1 MRHLHQRVP
10 QGLSVLG
17 DSPVILELLA
27 FLVLAATAA
36 FTALAALLV
45 RELVHT
51 IVWVALFFVA
61 LAGFYFL
68 LEAPFLGVL
77 QLGVYA
83 GAVTILLLFGV
94 MVTRKRIFAREA
106 ATGIGPAPIA
116 LALLIVVVLATAAS
130 TVPAATTQIH
140 GYSANALSA
149 TLFNQYGA
157 WLLLLGLV
165 MLPALAGSIY
175 LVREGRE

>member
-1 MRHLHQRVP
+1 
-10 QGLSVLG
+10 
-17 DSPVILELLA
+17 VILELLA
-27 FLVLAATAA
+27 FLVLAVTAIL
-36 FTALAALLV
+36 TALASLLV

-51 IVWVALFFVA
+51 IVWVALFFVS
-61 LAGFYFL
+61 LSGFYFL
-68 LEAPFLGVL
+68 VSAPFLGVL

-94 MVTRKRIFAREA
+94 MVTRKQIFAREA
-106 ATGIGPAPIA
+106 ATGVGVAPIA
-116 LALLIVVVLATAAS
+116 LALLVVVVLATAAS
-130 TVPAATTQIH
+130 SISAATAQIH
-140 GYSANALSA
+140 GYPVSALST
-149 TLFNQYGA
+149 TLFTQYGA

>member
-1 MRHLHQRVP
+1 
-10 QGLSVLG
+10 
-17 DSPVILELLA
+17 VILEILA
-27 FLVLAATAA
+27 FLVLAATAT
-36 FTALAALLV
+36 FTALASLLV

-51 IVWVALFFVA
+51 IVWVAVFFVA

-68 LEAPFLGVL
+68 VSAPFLGVL

-106 ATGIGPAPIA
+106 ATGLGPAPVA

-130 TVPAATTQIH
+130 TIPASTSQIH
-140 GYSANALSA
+140 GYSVQALSNALFSV
-149 TLFNQYGA
+149 YGG

>member
-1 MRHLHQRVP
+1 
-10 QGLSVLG
+10 
-17 DSPVILELLA
+17 VILELLA

-51 IVWVALFFVA
+51 IVWVALFFVS

-68 LEAPFLGVL
+68 LSAPFLGVL

-106 ATGIGPAPIA
+106 ATGLGPAPIA
-116 LALLIVVVLATAAS
+116 LALLLIVVLATAAS
-130 TVPAATTQIH
+130 TIPASVSQVQ
-140 GYSANALSA
+140 GYSVAALSNS
-149 TLFNQYGA
+149 LFGVYGD

>member
-1 MRHLHQRVP
+1 MN
-10 QGLSVLG
+10 
-17 DSPVILELLA
+17 LEFVA
-27 FLVLAATAA
+27 FLVLAGTATV
-36 FTALAALLV
+36 TAIAALLV

-51 IVWVALFFVA
+51 IVWVAVFFVS

-68 LEAPFLGVL
+68 LSAPFLGVL

-106 ATGIGPAPIA
+106 VTGLGPAPVA

-130 TVPAATTQIH
+130 TLPSSTTQVY
-140 GYSANALSA
+140 GYPIAGLSA
-149 TLFNQYGA
+149 ALFTTYGD

>member
-1 MRHLHQRVP
+1 M
-10 QGLSVLG
+10 
-17 DSPVILELLA
+17 ILELLA
-27 FLVLAATAA
+27 FLVLAATATV
-36 FTALAALLV
+36 TALAALLV

-51 IVWVALFFVA
+51 IVWVALFFVS

-68 LEAPFLGVL
+68 VSAPFLGVL

-106 ATGIGPAPIA
+106 VTGLGPAPIA
-116 LALLIVVVLATAAS
+116 LSLLIVVILATAAT
-130 TVPAATTQIH
+130 TVPSDTTQVYGFTI
-140 GYSANALSA
+140 NALSTA
-149 TLFNQYGA
+149 LFNQYGA

>member
-1 MRHLHQRVP
+1 
-10 QGLSVLG
+10 
-17 DSPVILELLA
+17 VILEFLA
-27 FLVLAATAA
+27 FLVLAATAV

-68 LEAPFLGVL
+68 LSAPFLGVL

-106 ATGIGPAPIA
+106 ATGLGPAPVA
-116 LALLIVVVLATAAS
+116 LALVIVVVLATAAS
-130 TVPAATTQIH
+130 TISSGTTQIY
-140 GYSANALSA
+140 GYSVNALSTA
-149 TLFNQYGA
+149 LFNTYGD

>member
-1 MRHLHQRVP
+1 L
-10 QGLSVLG
+10 
-17 DSPVILELLA
+17 ILEELA
-27 FLVLAATAA
+27 FLAIAVVAIATA
-36 FTALAALLV
+36 LLALLT

-51 IVWVALFFVA
+51 IMWVALFFVD
-61 LAGFYFL
+61 LSVLYFL

-94 MVTRKRIFAREA
+94 MVTRKRIFSREA
-106 ATGIGPAPIA
+106 ATGIGPGPIVLA
-116 LALLIVVVLATAAS
+116 GLTLAFLALGSEELPSNGTIV
-130 TVPAATTQIH
+130 H
-140 GYSANALSA
+140 GYDPTLLSE
-149 TLFNQYGA
+149 TLFNNDGP

-165 MLPALAGSIY
+165 MLSALAGAIY